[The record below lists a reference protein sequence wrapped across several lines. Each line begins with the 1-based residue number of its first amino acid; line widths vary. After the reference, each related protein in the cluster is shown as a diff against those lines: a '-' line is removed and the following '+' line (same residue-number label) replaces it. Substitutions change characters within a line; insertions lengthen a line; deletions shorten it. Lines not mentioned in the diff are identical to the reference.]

1 MLRYTRLPVS
11 DYYGRNGYVSRD
23 DLAGLN
29 LTTMPKV
36 LVECGNMH
44 NAADAALLVRPGV
57 QRGIAAAL
65 AAAIVRVLTARG
77 LSGPGQLA
85 LGTVSVIWPLSHH
98 LDPPAALVVASRQ
111 PSWALRR
118 AARMAAAGS
127 PRW

>member
-1 MLRYTRLPVS
+1 MLRDSKLPVS

-44 NAADAALLVRPGV
+44 NTADAALLVRASV

-65 AAAIVRVLTARG
+65 AAAIVRFLTAR
-77 LSGPGQLA
+77 
-85 LGTVSVIWPLSHH
+85 
-98 LDPPAALVVASRQ
+98 
-111 PSWALRR
+111 
-118 AARMAAAGS
+118 
-127 PRW
+127 